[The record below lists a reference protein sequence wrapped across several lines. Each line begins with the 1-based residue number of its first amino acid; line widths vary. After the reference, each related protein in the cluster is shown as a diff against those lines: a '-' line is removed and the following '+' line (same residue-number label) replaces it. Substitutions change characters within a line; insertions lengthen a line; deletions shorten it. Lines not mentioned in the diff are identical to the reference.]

1 MLNGISMTSGHHEQA
16 CDTVQDSEA
25 PLQAHQACADAARHC
40 RLTHGVAQGI
50 CMARRFCT
58 LKAWLFQC

>member
-1 MLNGISMTSGHHEQA
+1 MLNGILMTNGHHEQA

-40 RLTHGVAQGI
+40 RLTHGVAQGL
-50 CMARRFCT
+50 CMAQRFCT
-58 LKAWLFQC
+58 LNARLFQC